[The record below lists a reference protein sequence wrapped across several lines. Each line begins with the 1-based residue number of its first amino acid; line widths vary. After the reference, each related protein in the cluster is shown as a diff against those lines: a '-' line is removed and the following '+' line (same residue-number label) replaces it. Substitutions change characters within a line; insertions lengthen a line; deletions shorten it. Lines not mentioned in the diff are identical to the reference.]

1 MKTLLAFLL
10 YLAFTFSQLS
20 SYCQGHFVVKGK
32 YASKSDFVRMN
43 VESGPSR
50 VVVNQSSV
58 DVIDDSQ
65 KVIQSVNRSNL
76 PKNLK
81 SFIFSPDKKYFVAY
95 EEFDNGIND
104 LYFYSANGTLLAK
117 RALRI
122 YPNIRFSSNG
132 EYVTAFNNF
141 GRQIFV
147 FSKTGALLFEGDYTN
162 LIGDKSKTLYMVLV
176 SDNLKDVYVSAGNEL
191 YSINPKTKKV
201 QFQTTTGTV
210 WDGQFYAQQ
219 NALLIKTTGG
229 NDSSFE
235 IKLISKDQ
243 GKVIQTMK
251 GIKKVSMTNKGF
263 AIEED
268 SIIEYEI
275 K

>member
-1 MKTLLAFLL
+1 
-10 YLAFTFSQLS
+10 
-20 SYCQGHFVVKGK
+20 
-32 YASKSDFVRMN
+32 MN